1 MYPPSS
7 LVVTGI
13 LLPLLGL
20 VAVGL
25 RFIIRLRSRVFLG
38 VDDWTILAGWLIVC
52 AMAACQIL
60 RKEQTALV
68 DMASRLRSSL
78 THLRPVEAVSGQ
90 IGEEG
95 HPGIPNKVS
104 MPSGK
109 QSLKNNHQLFD
120 KSSRQTTSLG

>member
-20 VAVGL
+20 VAVCL
-25 RFIIRLRSRVFLG
+25 RFIVRLRSKAFLG
-38 VDDWTILAGWLIVC
+38 VDDWTILAGWVIVC
-52 AMAACQIL
+52 AMAACQIF
-60 RKEQTALV
+60 RKEQAALMN
-68 DMASRLRSSL
+68 MASLLIPSL
-78 THLRPVEAVSGQ
+78 TYLRHVEAVSGQ

-104 MPSGK
+104 IP
-109 QSLKNNHQLFD
+109 
-120 KSSRQTTSLG
+120 SRQ